1 MNMTDTTEFRQKS
14 SIVARTLSSML
25 ALINMVLVA
34 VYCVNFN
41 ALLYYCALSLSC
53 VVFVLSVAIKKT
65 KTPLYKL
72 LICINVVVFVVLAV
86 YIPLMLNDLLWIFS
100 DGNAIREYISG
111 FGIWGIL
118 ILFLL
123 TLLEVVVLPIPAAVT
138 IVIGTILFGPTVSF
152 IVSTLGTIV
161 GSVICFYLG
170 RTFGQK
176 LVSWIIG
183 EDKTKKYSALLAE
196 KGKVPF
202 IIMMLFPFFPDDILC
217 MVSGLT
223 SMSFKFFITTVTITR
238 PVMVA
243 FYSYFGTGE
252 IIPFS
257 GWGIPVWIGL
267 IAFAAFAFYLL
278 NYLINKKKNKKSEDD

>member
-1 MNMTDTTEFRQKS
+1 MNMLELRQKS
-14 SIVARTLSSML
+14 NIVTRTLTSVI
-25 ALINMVLVA
+25 ALINMMLVA
-34 VYCVNFN
+34 VYCGHLN
-41 ALLYYCALSLSC
+41 ALVYYCALSVSC
-53 VVFVLSVAIKKT
+53 AVFVLSVALKKV
-65 KTPLYKL
+65 KTPVYKL
-72 LICINVVVFVVLAV
+72 LICINVIVFVVLLV
-86 YIPLMLNDLLWIFS
+86 YVPLLINDLLWIFT

-138 IVIGTILFGPTVSF
+138 IVIGTYLFGPTVSF

-161 GSVICFYLG
+161 GSIICFYLG

-183 EDKTKKYSALLAE
+183 EETTKKYSALLAE

-278 NYLINKKKNKKSEDD
+278 NYLINKKKNKEKSEDN